1 MPQLDLSSSHH
12 VRHSL
17 SSHCTYHLL
26 HGHLPHEIVIPL
38 FLSFAPFL
46 QFAQS
51 LQIWQLLHPS
61 NILYSP
67 SGPFIFR
74 VFSTLCI
81 LSLLELFMLG
91 IYCRVWSCCF
101 SPYLHS
107 AQWPIAYNQIR
118 RSGPLRTTKLAVV
131 AHSAERPYKSNFSA
145 NSNLYSKLL

>member
-1 MPQLDLSSSHH
+1 
-12 VRHSL
+12 
-17 SSHCTYHLL
+17 LL
-26 HGHLPHEIVIPL
+26 EYAAVGAFIIPPCQAFPFVPLYLPFAPHLPDEIVIPL
-38 FLSFAPFL
+38 FLSFAPIL

-61 NILYSP
+61 NILCSP
-67 SGPFIFR
+67 SGPIISR

-107 AQWPIAYNQIR
+107 VQWPIAHNQIR
-118 RSGPLRTTKLAVV
+118 RSGPLRTTK
-131 AHSAERPYKSNFSA
+131 
-145 NSNLYSKLL
+145 